1 MKAKLGIIGGTG
13 FYELQGLEIKRQVS
27 LETPFGR
34 PSDKLI
40 IGEKDGQEVMFLSRH
55 SRGHVLIPSNINYRA
70 NIYAMKKFGVTHLVS
85 VSTVGSFKEE
95 IKPGSVVFV
104 DQFFDRTKIHIQ
116 DTFFD
121 DNIAV
126 HVAFGDPVCPVLHS
140 ALVDIATSAGVDFT
154 PQGIY
159 LNIDGPAFSTRA
171 ESIIYRSWGVS
182 VIGMTNIYEAKLSRE
197 AEIHFGTIA
206 QVTDF
211 DSWYGESVDVTE
223 VFSNLGKALE
233 STTKVL
239 QGLIEKFPLS
249 DGDCNCDCALEN
261 AIVTDRSIIS
271 DDVRNKYNL
280 FLKKYF

>member
-13 FYELQGLEIKRQVS
+13 FYELQGLEIKRKVS

-40 IGEKDGQEVMFLSRH
+40 IGEKDGQEVIFLSRH

-126 HVAFGDPVCPVLHS
+126 HIAFGDPVCPVLHS

-211 DSWYGESVDVTE
+211 DSWYGKSVDVTE

-233 STTKVL
+233 STKKVL
-239 QGLIEKFPLS
+239 QGLIEKFPLI

-271 DDVRNKYNL
+271 DDVRNKYDL

>member
-211 DSWYGESVDVTE
+211 DSWYGESVDVT
-223 VFSNLGKALE
+223 
-233 STTKVL
+233 
-239 QGLIEKFPLS
+239 
-249 DGDCNCDCALEN
+249 
-261 AIVTDRSIIS
+261 
-271 DDVRNKYNL
+271 
-280 FLKKYF
+280 